1 MDSGL
6 NGVSDSAKTITELV
20 FDSAKTGIKQR
31 GVGDDG
37 MKESSPHLVE
47 GVLDAHEVLGEILN
61 NFKQA
66 TGRLSI
72 LK

>member
-1 MDSGL
+1 MDGGL
-6 NGVSDSAKTITELV
+6 DGVSDSAKTITELI
-20 FDSAKTGIKQR
+20 FDSAKTGIQQR
-31 GVGDDG
+31 GVGDNG

-47 GVLDAHEVLGEILN
+47 GVLDTQEILGEILN

-72 LK
+72 LE